1 MRVIPS
7 SVPTS
12 IQSDAER
19 RLFRSFQSIDLDGIC
34 FHSLRL
40 SEHQYKAEGELDF
53 VVLSTEGIFALEVKG
68 GVVRRTAEGV
78 WSFTDRYEAVHKKS
92 EGPFDQARSGI
103 YSLVKQIHTRF
114 ANEKFTKFT
123 VGYGVV
129 FPDCTFEVV
138 TPEWSSDIVF
148 DARSYENDASLLRF
162 IKKLTAF
169 WQSKRQYTQQLEPR
183 EVERIAQYLRPK
195 FDIAPTL
202 ANRADEIE
210 REVASLTD
218 EQYDRLD
225 SIERNP
231 RILCAGGAG
240 TGKTFLA
247 LEIARRHAERGQTVL
262 FVCKSIVLVEF
273 LRSRAGSNITIAAAD
288 SLNKVQPYEVLIV
301 DEGQDILNIANLTQ
315 LDKYLLNGIEKGT
328 WRIFYD
334 INNQSGVYAG
344 YEYEALEMLGS
355 YNIAWLELHRN
366 CRNTLNIVNQTRLLT
381 AADLGKPAAG
391 DGPKV
396 NYLYVENKVAGVG
409 QLEKSIFKL
418 LEDDVPI
425 GDITILSPG
434 PLRKSIASG
443 LSRKLANQ
451 LLVLSPS
458 NASRFPDGHLT
469 FATVADFKGLENKFI
484 FMVDFES
491 GHFQDG
497 NLSTTYVAMTR
508 ARVGLSIILDQDI
521 QLTIQKSMLHNY
533 SLIQSLPLA

>member
-1 MRVIPS
+1 MRIIPS
-7 SVPTS
+7 SVPAS
-12 IQSDAER
+12 IQSNAER
-19 RLFRSFQSIDLDGIC
+19 RLFRSFQNIEFEGIC

-53 VVLSTEGIFALEVKG
+53 VILSAKGLYAIEVKG

-78 WSFTDRYEAVHKKS
+78 WNFTDRYEAVHTKS
-92 EGPFDQARSGI
+92 EGPFDQARTGVH
-103 YSLVKQIHTRF
+103 SLAKQIQARF
-114 ANEKFTKFT
+114 ANDKLTKFT
-123 VGYGVV
+123 VGHGVA

-138 TPEWSSDIVF
+138 TPEWPMDIVF
-148 DARSYENDASLLRF
+148 DARSYEDDASLLRF
-162 IKKLTAF
+162 LKKLTAY
-169 WQSKRQYTQQLEPR
+169 WQAKRQYTQQLEPR
-183 EVERIAQYLRPK
+183 EVERIARYLRPK

-225 SIERNP
+225 SIERNS

-262 FVCKSIVLVEF
+262 LVCKSLVLVEF
-273 LRSRAGSNITIAAAD
+273 LRSRVGTNITIAAAD
-288 SLNKVQPYEVLIV
+288 SLTQVQPHEVLIV
-301 DEGQDILNIANLTQ
+301 DEGQDILNIASLAQ
-315 LDKYLLNGIEKGT
+315 LDKCLLNGLEKGI

-344 YEYEALEMLGS
+344 YEHEALEMLGS

-396 NYLYVENKVAGVG
+396 NYLYVENKAAGVS

-418 LEDDVPI
+418 LEDDVSI

-434 PLRKSIASG
+434 PLHKSIAAG
-443 LSRKLANQ
+443 LPRKLANQ
-451 LLVLSPS
+451 LLVLAPS
-458 NASRFPDGHLT
+458 NASRFPDVHLT

-484 FMVDFES
+484 FMVDFEP

-508 ARVGLSIILDQDI
+508 ARVGLSIILNQDI
-521 QLTIQKSMLHNY
+521 QTTIQQSMLHNY
-533 SLIQSLPLA
+533 SLI